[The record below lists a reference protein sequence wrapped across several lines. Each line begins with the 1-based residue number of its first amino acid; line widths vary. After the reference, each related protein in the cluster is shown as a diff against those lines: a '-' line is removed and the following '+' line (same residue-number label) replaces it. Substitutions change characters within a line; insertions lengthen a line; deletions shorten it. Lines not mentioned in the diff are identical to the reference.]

1 MNEFRIDP
9 LTISTSEGK
18 AKELLEN
25 AKKNVGKELNVF
37 GVLAHSPELLEAYF
51 TLGQIAGKGNF
62 SAKYREQ
69 LAIAIAQENQCEYC
83 LSAHTTIGKG
93 AGLSEEEMTLNRK
106 GDSLDSKTAAGLKF
120 AQEVVKTKGLP
131 SKEEIEKFK
140 SAGYTNG
147 DVMETILVV
156 VINTLTNYAN
166 HIAKT
171 EVDFP
176 KVSL

>member
-1 MNEFRIDP
+1 MNEFKMNP

-18 AKELLEN
+18 AKELLEST
-25 AKKNVGKELNVF
+25 KKSVGKELNFF
-37 GVLAHSPELLEAYF
+37 GVLAHSPELLEAYLS
-51 TLGQIAGKGNF
+51 LGEFAGKGAF

-69 LAIAIAQENQCEYC
+69 LAVAIAQENQCEYC

-93 AGLSEEEMTLNRK
+93 AGLSEEEIILNRK
-106 GDSLDSKTAAGLKF
+106 GHSLDPKTAAGLTF
-120 AQEVVKTKGLP
+120 AQAVVRTKGRP
-131 SKEEIEKFK
+131 SEEEIERFK
-140 SAGYTNG
+140 SAGYT
-147 DVMETILVV
+147 DRDIMETILVV
-156 VINTLTNYAN
+156 VMNTLSNYAN